1 MTTND
6 LIFIAKA
13 NRQGEKYPDTQ
24 MLLQNLPVLLRGLG
38 DFDPDLKKIIGVRAW
53 LRSYNSVFN

>member
-38 DFDPDLKKIIGVRAW
+38 DFART
-53 LRSYNSVFN
+53 